1 MIVQTKLTSKG
12 RLTLPRVIRELLG
25 VGEGDQVT
33 FVVTDHSIQLKAVPR
48 RSVDEL
54 FDSLT
59 PKEAAYPGLEEEKRI
74 MRQRHLERMGQ
85 V

>member
-74 MRQRHLERMGQ
+74 MRQRHLDRMGQ

>member
-1 MIVQTKLTSKG
+1 MALTVRAKLTSKG
-12 RLTLPRVIRELLG
+12 QITLPRVVRELLG

-33 FVVTDHSIQLKAVPR
+33 FVVMDHSIQLKAVPR
-48 RSVDEL
+48 KSVDEL

-74 MRQRHLERMGQ
+74 MRQRHLASDR
-85 V
+85 